1 MQVTGPS
8 RPRGSLPGF
17 ANSADLGGL
26 PLPHGRTIPPRRL
39 VRANTPALLTDDEL
53 AAAHAFGFDAVLD
66 LRSREEVLAR
76 PHPLAQLPGYR
87 SVPLI
92 DPEAEAREDFSR
104 FRTLGD
110 IYSSSLG
117 RNATHIAA
125 IFTAL
130 AAASPGPV
138 LVSCSAGRDRTGMVV
153 ALLLDLAGADLDVVA
168 AEHARIP
175 GGSVE
180 GVTSRTVSPPH
191 GDDVLQMLEHVRTA
205 HGSTAGYL
213 RGLGIDEP
221 GIDALRARLER

>member
-1 MQVTGPS
+1 VDVAAHS
-8 RPRGSLPGF
+8 RPRGLLPGF

-26 PLPHGRTIPPRRL
+26 PMTHGRTIPPRRI
-39 VRANTPALLTDDEL
+39 VRANTPVRLSDDEL
-53 AAAHAFGFDAVLD
+53 TAAHAFGFGAVLD
-66 LRSREEVLAR
+66 LRSLEELLAR

-92 DPEAEAREDFSR
+92 DPEAEAREDVSR

-110 IYSSSLG
+110 IYSSSLR
-117 RNATHIAA
+117 RNATHIVA

-130 AAASPGPV
+130 AAAPPGPV

-153 ALLLDLAGADLDVVA
+153 ALLLDLAGADLDVIA

-175 GGSVE
+175 GEVSE

-191 GDDVLQMLEHVRTA
+191 GDDILQMLEHVRAT
-205 HGSTAGYL
+205 HGSTSGYL
-213 RGLGIDEP
+213 RWLGVDDA